1 MKTWLKCLTLKLM
14 TVKEVIKGEIDMLA
28 KLFAINIVAGYYPF
42 AKVPD
47 VIKPKVK
54 EQIALMVE
62 DNELLE
68 QLTKESPLETTE
80 QKSVNTDSKST
91 SVE

>member
-1 MKTWLKCLTLKLM
+1 
-14 TVKEVIKGEIDMLA
+14 MLA

-42 AKVPD
+42 AKVPN
-47 VIKPKVK
+47 VLKPKVK

-68 QLTKESPLETTE
+68 QLTKDVTLKTTN
-80 QKSVNTDSKST
+80 QKSADAGTKT
-91 SVE
+91 TLGE

>member
-1 MKTWLKCLTLKLM
+1 
-14 TVKEVIKGEIDMLA
+14 MLA

-42 AKVPD
+42 AKVPN